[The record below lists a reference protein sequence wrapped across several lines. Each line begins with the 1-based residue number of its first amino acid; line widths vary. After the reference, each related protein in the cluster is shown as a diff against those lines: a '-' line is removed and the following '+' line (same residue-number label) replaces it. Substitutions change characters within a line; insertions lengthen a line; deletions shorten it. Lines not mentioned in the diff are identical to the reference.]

1 MNITKVIL
9 VTFIKAMADLEVIS
23 YTHLFIKLLF
33 S

>member
-9 VTFIKAMADLEVIS
+9 VTFIKAMTDLGVIS